1 MKVSE
6 FMNAPVV
13 TVQPGTPVRQAAL
26 RMEDAGVGSVLVARA
41 DRLLGIVTD
50 RDLVVRCLAQ
60 GGDPDMP
67 VSELMSAPVTTL
79 DVTDDLA
86 DAYRT
91 FRRCGVRRLPVL
103 DGHRLAGVLTVDDL
117 FLDVFQHLADL
128 LGPVAWTVLKEPP
141 EDGTAGLVASG
152 PPAWPA

>member
-1 MKVSE
+1 MKVAE
-6 FMNAPVV
+6 FMNVPAI
-13 TVQPGTPVRQAAL
+13 TLSARTPARQAAL
-26 RMEDAGVGSVLVARA
+26 RMEDAAVGSVLVTEA
-41 DRLLGIVTD
+41 DRLLGIITD

-60 GGDPDMP
+60 GADPDTP
-67 VSELMSAPVTTL
+67 VSELMSAPVTTV
-79 DVTDDLA
+79 DVTDDIA

-103 DGHRLAGVLTVDDL
+103 EGHRLVGVLTVDDL

-141 EDGTAGLVASG
+141 GDGATELMAAAPTTRRG
-152 PPAWPA
+152 